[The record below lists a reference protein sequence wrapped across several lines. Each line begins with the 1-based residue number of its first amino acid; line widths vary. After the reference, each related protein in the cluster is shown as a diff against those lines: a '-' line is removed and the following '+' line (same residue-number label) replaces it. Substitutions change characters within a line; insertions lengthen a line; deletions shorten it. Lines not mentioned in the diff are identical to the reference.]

1 MSGDRPLAER
11 SRIYVRPFNGLRAAI
26 SSALSIY
33 TLLFPA
39 AVHAAANELD
49 NDYFALVVEEILD
62 RGFPCSSG
70 DIGHIL
76 YEDDLVAVIEVV
88 CESGQI
94 YEIIDIYNLE
104 SVIIEPIERMTDEE
118 MDNYFNRISYSIT

>member
-70 DIGHIL
+70 SCASPGRFTRLSTFTIWR
-76 YEDDLVAVIEVV
+76 A
-88 CESGQI
+88 S
-94 YEIIDIYNLE
+94 
-104 SVIIEPIERMTDEE
+104 
-118 MDNYFNRISYSIT
+118 